1 MDDRRLY
8 WIALLSPAL
17 SAAGCAAAT
26 PDEGPTATARA
37 ALTVMED
44 QRLAEPA
51 PEALRLFGFAVAGSG
66 STVLIGAPGEAGMT
80 RGAVHVYTVAGGVA
94 TFATTL
100 EPGDGEDGMRFG
112 RQVAIDGD
120 TAVVMAGADYEA
132 SSIEE
137 RIYVFGRGDEGWS
150 EQALLTIPEVIT
162 GGLSTMAVDVDGDT
176 VVASDVCEDGD
187 VALGRAFAFTRAGGA
202 WSPRV
207 ELVPHD
213 SPRGLGWSV
222 ALSGDTA
229 ILGAPQDDPEG
240 RYSAGSAYVFVRE
253 GGAWTQQ
260 AKLVPPDSGV
270 NLAFGTSVSV
280 EGDTAAIGA
289 KSAVYIYARHD
300 GVWTQQAKLTPALTG
315 SAATGVQLL
324 RNAVLAGFVGVN
336 DQKGVASVFH
346 GGGATWVEARTLVP
360 SDGHAFDFFGLSTG
374 YAGGSA
380 IVGAPYLGE
389 SPSRAGAAYVYAL
402 PSLDGGSCAADED
415 CLSGTCLAGE
425 CAPGGGSGAGAG
437 GGGSGAGAGGGDS
450 ATGAGGSGAGG
461 GATGSGGD
469 STAGAGGGVTG
480 SGGDSTA
487 GAGGGATG
495 SGGDSTAGAGGGAT
509 GSGGD
514 STAGAGG
521 AGGDSTAG
529 AGGGDSAGGGVSAG
543 GGDSTAGAG
552 GGGDSTASAGGGAT
566 GSGGDSTAGAG
577 GGGCQMGSPDRP
589 AQRAPAIA
597 VVLFALAAVSA
608 RRTRGWIAWV
618 PS

>member
-17 SAAGCAAAT
+17 SAAACAAAT
-26 PDEGPTATARA
+26 PDEGPIETTRA
-37 ALTVMED
+37 ALTVVED

-51 PEALRLFGFAVAGSG
+51 PEALRLFGFALAGNE
-66 STVLIGAPGEAGMT
+66 STVLIGAPDEGGMT

-100 EPGDGEDGMRFG
+100 EPADGEDGMRFG

-150 EQALLTIPEVIT
+150 EQALLTIPEVVT

-176 VVASDVCEDGD
+176 VVASNVCEDTD
-187 VALGRAFAFTRAGGA
+187 LALGRAFAFTRVDGA

-270 NLAFGTSVSV
+270 NLAFGTSVAV

-315 SAATGVQLL
+315 AAATGVQLL

-360 SDGHAFDFFGLSTG
+360 SDGHAFDFFGWSAG

-389 SPSRAGAAYVYAL
+389 APSRAGAAYVYAL
-402 PSLDGGSCAADED
+402 PSLDGGGCAADVD
-415 CLSGTCLAGE
+415 CLSGTCRAGE
-425 CAPGGGSGAGAG
+425 CVPAGGSGAGGAG
-437 GGGSGAGAGGGDS
+437 GNGAGGSAAGAGGSGGDS
-450 ATGAGGSGAGG
+450 AAGAGGSGAGG
-461 GATGSGGD
+461 G
-469 STAGAGGGVTG
+469 
-480 SGGDSTA
+480 
-487 GAGGGATG
+487 
-495 SGGDSTAGAGGGAT
+495 
-509 GSGGD
+509 
-514 STAGAGG
+514 
-521 AGGDSTAG
+521 
-529 AGGGDSAGGGVSAG
+529 
-543 GGDSTAGAG
+543 GAG
-552 GGGDSTASAGGGAT
+552 GGGSAAGAGGSGAGGSAA
-566 GSGGDSTAGAG
+566 GSGGDGAAGAG
-577 GGGCQMGSPDRP
+577 GSDDEIDGGEGCQMGSPDRP
-589 AQRAPAIA
+589 AQRSTALA

-608 RRTRGWIAWV
+608 RRSRGWRA
-618 PS
+618 SRRS